1 MKTLT
6 ITVSDKTSEKLA
18 NHAAENGKSTEE
30 WASWMLEDAYDDEWL
45 NDLSPEDRA
54 SLEQAFAEADRG
66 ETIPHEQVVE
76 EMRRKF
82 GP

>member
-6 ITVSDKTSEKLA
+6 ITISDETSEKLA
-18 NHAAENGKSTEE
+18 DHAAENGKTSEE
-30 WASWMLEDAYDDEWL
+30 WASWVVEDAYDDQWL

-54 SLEQAFAEADRG
+54 SLEEAFAEADRG
-66 ETIPHEQVVE
+66 ETVPHEEVVR

-82 GP
+82 EW